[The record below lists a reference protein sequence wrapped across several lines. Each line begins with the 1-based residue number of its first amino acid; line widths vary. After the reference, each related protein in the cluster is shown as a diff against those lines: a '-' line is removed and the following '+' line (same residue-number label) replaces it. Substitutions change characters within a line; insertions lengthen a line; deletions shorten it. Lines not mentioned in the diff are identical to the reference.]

1 MKLTRFSKQIIAVV
15 CAVAMVIA
23 GLAFVPSADA
33 KADAPDWSTI
43 DYLGDGAGGGTYTN
57 KYKFYAENG
66 TKAVN
71 IQHPGF
77 SEEDGIY
84 IGFPAADIQ
93 MDLAGYA
100 VQGAGACIYLS
111 NFTQKV
117 TEFTVSWAGGS
128 TTCYVYYEDGTEG
141 PTTTPDPSAPTQEP
155 TTKNP
160 WKSIPNGGSQWYYND
175 VTKQNISAVVNI
187 QHPGWADEDGVYINV
202 PAGVSQVDVNGVTE
216 GVAAIQGAGFVVYL
230 SAMTKKYNDVTIT
243 YGGGTAYIQIENTN
257 GSEEPTTEAPTGETE
272 TPTEETSTE
281 EPTTEA
287 DHWVNVAGSNDLQY
301 WSATDTKVISYQDPG
316 WSGQKEAGVYVLN
329 PDGMGAPVKVVIDG
343 VETSVAQGDNDTF
356 YCMGAGLLFYG
367 STLVKPETDV
377 EIYYAPATT
386 TKHELKFKNIN
397 SPLYDVS
404 EYKST
409 TPYTYP
415 EKEGKIF
422 AGWYADSSFTTPYT
436 ETTGYAYAKFI
447 DEKVLDVK
455 CQKNDT
461 STTPTAVRFVSS
473 IDDCLDYQSVGF
485 KFSGN
490 YGNRDITEKEREVT
504 KVYKT
509 IKAGGNTMTPGGV
522 FDNDDSAY
530 FVTYTIRNMDGEQ
543 TSSWNITPFYV
554 TPDGTKVYGT
564 TKAWSTT
571 DN

>member
-1 MKLTRFSKQIIAVV
+1 MKLTRFSKSIIAVV
-15 CAVAMVIA
+15 CAVAMVVA
-23 GLAFVPSADA
+23 GFAFTPAKDA

-141 PTTTPDPSAPTQEP
+141 PTTTQDPSAPTAEP
-155 TTKNP
+155 TTANP
-160 WKSIPNGGSQWYYND
+160 WKSIPNGGSQWYYNN
-175 VTKQNISAVVNI
+175 VTKQNISSVVNI
-187 QHPGWADEDGVYINV
+187 QKPGWAAEDGVYITV
-202 PAGVSQVDVNGVTE
+202 PAGISQVDVNGVTS
-216 GVAAIQGAGFVVYL
+216 GVAAIDGAGFVVYL

-243 YGGGTAYIQIENTN
+243 HGLGTSYIQIENTN
-257 GSEEPTTEAPTGETE
+257 GSEDPTTEAPTGETE
-272 TPTEETSTE
+272 STEAPTTTE

-386 TKHELKFKNIN
+386 TKHELKFKNVN
-397 SPLYDVS
+397 SPMVDVT
-404 EYKST
+404 EYKATGTYPTEAGKVFAGFFEDAAYT
-409 TPYTYP
+409 TPYM
-415 EKEGKIF
+415 
-422 AGWYADSSFTTPYT
+422 A
-436 ETTGYAYAKFI
+436 TTGYAYAKFI
-447 DEKVLDVK
+447 DEKVLTVK
-455 CQKNDT
+455 FQTANDG
-461 STTPTAVRFVSS
+461 SAVRFVST
-473 IDDCLDYQSVGF
+473 IDNDLTYQSVGF
-485 KFSGN
+485 KFTGTYN
-490 YGNRDITEKEREVT
+490 GTPIAEHT
-504 KVYKT
+504 KTVNSVFET
-509 IKAGGNTMTPGGV
+509 IKADGNTLTPSEA
-522 FDNDDSAY
+522 FNNDDSAY
-530 FVTYTIRNMDGEQ
+530 FFTYTVRGMTNAL
-543 TSSWNITPFYV
+543 TASTWNVTPFYV
-554 TPDGTKVYGT
+554 TPDGTTVEGT
-564 TKAWSTT
+564 AGSYPVH
-571 DN
+571 

>member
-15 CAVAMVIA
+15 CSIAMVIA
-23 GLAFVPSADA
+23 GLAFVPSADT

-43 DYLGDGAGGGTYTN
+43 DYLGDGAGGGKYSN

-128 TTCYVYYEDGTEG
+128 TTCYVYYEDGQEG
-141 PTTTPDPSAPTQEP
+141 PTTTQDPSAPTAEP
-155 TTKNP
+155 TTANP
-160 WKSIPNGGSQWYYND
+160 WKLIPNGGSQWYYNN
-175 VTKQNISAVVNI
+175 VTKQNISSVVNI
-187 QHPGWADEDGVYINV
+187 QKPGWAAEDGVYITV
-202 PAGVSQVDVNGVTE
+202 PAGVSQVDVNGVTQ
-216 GVAAIQGAGFVVYL
+216 GVAAIDGAGFVVYL

-243 YGGGTAYIQIENTN
+243 HGLGTSYIQIENTN

-272 TPTEETSTE
+272 TPTEETSTV

-287 DHWVNVAGSNDLQY
+287 DHWVNVVGSNDLQY

-377 EIYYAPATT
+377 EIYYAPTTT

-397 SPLYDVS
+397 SPMYDVT
-404 EYKST
+404 EYKAHG
-409 TPYTYP
+409 TYP

-422 AGWYADSSFTTPYT
+422 AGWYADDAFTTPYI

-447 DEKVLDVK
+447 DVKAADCKFQTKLD
-455 CQKNDT
+455 N
-461 STTPTAVRFVSS
+461 TAVRFVST
-473 IDDCLDYQSVGF
+473 IDDCLDYQEVGF
-485 KFSGN
+485 KFTGM
-490 YGNRDITEKEREVT
+490 YGTREITAKTKSVT
-504 KVYKT
+504 KVYKAVAS
-509 IKAGGNTMTPGGV
+509 IGGTPSQAFG
-522 FDNDDSAY
+522 NDDSAY
-530 FVTYTIRNMDGEQ
+530 FFTYTVRGMDG
-543 TSSWNITPFYV
+543 TTGSSWTVTPYYI
-554 TPDGTKVYGT
+554 TPDGTTVDGT
-564 TKAWSTT
+564 TKDYTIT
-571 DN
+571 P

>member
-1 MKLTRFSKQIIAVV
+1 MKLTKFSKQIIAV
-15 CAVAMVIA
+15 AVAIAMVIV
-23 GLAFVPSADA
+23 GLAFVPSQSA

-141 PTTTPDPSAPTQEP
+141 PTTTQDPSAPTAEP
-155 TTKNP
+155 TTANP
-160 WKSIPNGGSQWYYND
+160 WKSIPNGGSQWYYNN
-175 VTKQNISAVVNI
+175 VTKQNISSVVNI
-187 QHPGWADEDGVYINV
+187 QKPGWAAEDGVYITV
-202 PAGVSQVDVNGVTE
+202 PAGISQVDVNGVTQ
-216 GVAAIQGAGFVVYL
+216 GVAAIDGAGFVVYL

-243 YGGGTAYIQIENTN
+243 HGLGTSYIQIENTN
-257 GSEEPTTEAPTGETE
+257 GSEDPTTEAPTGETSTGE
-272 TPTEETSTE
+272 TESQTET
-281 EPTTEA
+281 TTEA

-343 VETSVAQGDNDTF
+343 VETNVAQGDNDTF

-367 STLVKPETDV
+367 STLAKPTVNVD
-377 EIYYAPATT
+377 IYYAPATT
-386 TKHELKFKNIN
+386 TKHELIFKNIN
-397 SPLYDVS
+397 SPMVDVTEYKAHGTHPEQAGKVFAGFYADS
-404 EYKST
+404 EYT
-409 TPYTYP
+409 TPYM
-415 EKEGKIF
+415 
-422 AGWYADSSFTTPYT
+422 

-447 DEKVLDVK
+447 DEKVLTIRFQEKTDG
-455 CQKNDT
+455 
-461 STTPTAVRFVSS
+461 SAVRFVSS
-473 IDDCLDYQSVGF
+473 IDSSLDYQELGF
-485 KFSGN
+485 KFSGT
-490 YGNRDITEKEREVT
+490 YGSKTITEKTRPTSTVFN
-504 KVYKT
+504 K
-509 IKAGGNTMTPGGV
+509 INAAGTEQVPWDV
-522 FDNDDSAY
+522 FENSDSKY
-530 FVTYTIRNMDGEQ
+530 FFTYTIRNIDSTVTPLEF
-543 TSSWNITPFYV
+543 TATPFYV
-554 TPDGTKVYGT
+554 TADGTEVTGT
-564 TKAWSTT
+564 TSSYSKQ
-571 DN
+571 

>member
-1 MKLTRFSKQIIAVV
+1 MKLSRFSKQIIAVA
-15 CAVAMVIA
+15 CSIAMVVA
-23 GLAFVPSADA
+23 GLVFVPSADT

-272 TPTEETSTE
+272 TPTEETSTA

-343 VETSVAQGDNDTF
+343 VETNVAQGDNDTF

-367 STLVKPETDV
+367 STLAKPIVNV

-386 TKHELKFKNIN
+386 TKHDLIFKNIN
-397 SPLYDVS
+397 SPMVDVT
-404 EYKST
+404 EYKAHG
-409 TPYTYP
+409 TYP

-422 AGWYADSSFTTPYT
+422 AGFFEDAGFTTAYT

-447 DEKVLDVK
+447 DEKVLGTKFQTATDG
-455 CQKNDT
+455 
-461 STTPTAVRFVSS
+461 TAVRFLSS
-473 IDDCLDYQSVGF
+473 LDSMDYQSVGF
-485 KFSGN
+485 KFTGT
-490 YGNRDITEKEREVT
+490 YGQTTITEKT
-504 KVYKT
+504 KSVEKLYT
-509 IKAGGNTMTPGGV
+509 SIKADGQTILPSV
-522 FDNDDSAY
+522 FSDDSAY
-530 FVTYTIRNMDGEQ
+530 FFTYTVRGMDPD
-543 TSSWNITPFYV
+543 TSSTWNVTPFYV
-554 TPDGTKVYGT
+554 TLDGTTVEGTSGVY
-564 TKAWSTT
+564 SH
-571 DN
+571 N